1 MLFLPITKAD
11 AKQRMVYGV
20 AVSEIADRSGEIFDY
35 ATSKPEFEK
44 WSLDARKMSGDKSYG
59 NVRGMHGKVVAGKLT
74 DIGFDDKNKAIEI
87 AAKIIDKEEWQKV
100 EEGVYTGFSIGGQYL
115 KRWDDGELKRYTA
128 RPTEIS
134 LVDVPCVPTATFTMI
149 KLDGSRDLLNFRSS
163 PSRDDLLRQA
173 ALEAEAR
180 RIFNRRF

>member
-59 NVRGMHGKVVAGKLT
+59 NVRGMQGKVAAGKLT
-74 DIGFDDKNKAIEI
+74 DIGFDDKNKAISRSQRRSLI
-87 AAKIIDKEEWQKV
+87 RKSGRRSRRVSIPASRSAAS
-100 EEGVYTGFSIGGQYL
+100 T
-115 KRWDDGELKRYTA
+115 
-128 RPTEIS
+128 
-134 LVDVPCVPTATFTMI
+134 
-149 KLDGSRDLLNFRSS
+149 SS
-163 PSRDDLLRQA
+163 AGMMAS
-173 ALEAEAR
+173 
-180 RIFNRRF
+180 